1 MASPFGNLGL
11 SELGSEAKYAS
22 NPETV
27 PGFIQGA
34 VAIPKAYMAQNW
46 LKPAVNWIEK
56 QMGVAP
62 PIDPNVLAQQYEMYK
77 NPYATFSMPTAAS
90 STLAGASVDEN
101 ADHPLLDGLTKS
113 NPY

>member
-46 LKPAVNWIEK
+46 LKPAVEWLENK
-56 QMGVAP
+56 LSPVPPPAVSPLSTSPAAP
-62 PIDPNVLAQQYEMYK
+62 VVL
-77 NPYATFSMPTAAS
+77 
-90 STLAGASVDEN
+90 GAPVDAN